1 MPELG
6 AIQSSPTPAQAPG
19 ANELAPAPLL
29 VSADNASPQASL
41 NAVTNMANEKNM
53 LNNIKGGGGTKRRR
67 RRLPRRRNCTCRR
80 KKCTCMNRSRTRS
93 RSRRRKSKLYKGHCF
108 TVSQRRIVSRRV
120 ELNLLHRKIRK
131 NKNNQNRTQ
140 TQRLAQYGGNVNNL
154 PVAMVPQHGESCSA
168 GQHNCPGNSSA
179 LLLDV
184 QRQSLVNA
192 QGDTPV

>member
-6 AIQSSPTPAQAPG
+6 AIQSNLTPAPAPG

-41 NAVTNMANEKNM
+41 NAVTNTANEKNM

-80 KKCTCMNRSRTRS
+80 KKCTCMNRSRSRS
-93 RSRRRKSKLYKGHCF
+93 RSRRRKSKGHRF
-108 TVSQRRIVSRRV
+108 TASQRQIVSRRV

>member
-41 NAVTNMANEKNM
+41 NAVTNTANEKNM
-53 LNNIKGGGGTKRRR
+53 LNNIKGGGGTKRRLR
-67 RRLPRRRNCTCRR
+67 RRRNRTCRR
-80 KKCTCMNRSRTRS
+80 KKCTCMSRSRS
-93 RSRRRKSKLYKGHCF
+93 RSRRRKSKGF
-108 TVSQRRIVSRRV
+108 TAYQRQIVNRRV

-131 NKNNQNRTQ
+131 NKNTQNRSRSR
-140 TQRLAQYGGNVNNL
+140 TQRQAQYGGNSL
-154 PVAMVPQHGESCSA
+154 PLATTPQHGESCTE
-168 GQHNCPGNSSA
+168 GQHNCPGNTSKV
-179 LLLDV
+179 LLDV

-192 QGDTPV
+192 QGDTV